1 MNRKKILYL
10 NLSTNEKDISLG
22 FSNSWL
28 SKFADKFES
37 VDLISLNKTSNNRNE
52 LKNVNIFGIS
62 DSEKL
67 SRIHKYLKLKNLV
80 KDLTQKNDY
89 AICFSHMSPLLSII
103 ANWYNKN
110 KKTISILWYTHPMPK
125 ELIKKI
131 VLFMSLFFNNQ
142 IVTAS
147 ESSFP
152 YFSKKVNVIGHA
164 IDYDAFLTEKT
175 NISNNN
181 FVVLSRIS
189 KSKNLELIIDCF
201 LKSKFNQDSI
211 TVIGDA
217 VTDNDMEYKAFL
229 TEKYIAK
236 NNVIFK
242 GMIPHKELPDI
253 LRNYS
258 YHINSTPPGFYDKSV
273 LETLAA
279 GIYNFYLNDDYDQHF
294 DPKSLQYT
302 KFSPKQNSLTD
313 LLNSVYELNENKV
326 LEIISFAQKSVAK
339 ESVETISDRVLT
351 TVES

>member
-1 MNRKKILYL
+1 MNKRKLLYL

-28 SKFADKFES
+28 SKFADEFES
-37 VDLISLNKTSNNRNE
+37 VDLISLNKSSNNQTE
-52 LKNVNIFGIS
+52 FKNVNIFGIAE
-62 DSEKL
+62 SEKL
-67 SRIHKYLKLKNLV
+67 SKIDKYLKLKNLV
-80 KDLTQKNDY
+80 KDLTRMNDY

-110 KKTISILWYTHPMPK
+110 KKTISILWYTHPNPK

-131 VLFMSLFFNNQ
+131 VLYMSLFFNNK

-164 IDYDAFLTEKT
+164 IDYDAFLIKKT
-175 NISNNN
+175 NVSNND
-181 FVVLSRIS
+181 FVILSRIS
-189 KSKNLELIIDCF
+189 KSKNLELSIDCF
-201 LKSKFNQDSI
+201 LKSKFNQYSI

-217 VTDNDMEYKAFL
+217 VTDTDMEYKAFL
-229 TEKYIAK
+229 TEKYRK
-236 NNVIFK
+236 NNNVIFK

-253 LRNYS
+253 LRSYS

-279 GIYNFYLNDDYDQHF
+279 GIYNFYLNADYDKHF
-294 DPKSLQYT
+294 DPNSLNYT
-302 KFSPKQNSLTD
+302 KFSSKQNSLTE
-313 LLNSVYELNENKV
+313 LLNSVYELNEKAI
-326 LEIISFAQKSVAK
+326 LEIISFAQNSVSK
-339 ESVETISDRVLT
+339 ESIKTISDRVLSI
-351 TVES
+351 VEN

>member
-1 MNRKKILYL
+1 MNKRKLLYL

-28 SKFADKFES
+28 SKFADEFES
-37 VDLISLNKTSNNRNE
+37 VDLISLNKSSNNQTE
-52 LKNVNIFGIS
+52 FKNVNIFGIS
-62 DSEKL
+62 ESVKL
-67 SRIHKYLKLKNLV
+67 SKINKYLKLKNLV
-80 KDLTQKNDY
+80 KDLTRKNDY

-110 KKTISILWYTHPMPK
+110 KKTISILWYTHPNPK

-131 VLFMSLFFNNQ
+131 VLYMSLFFNNK

-164 IDYDAFLTEKT
+164 IDYDAFLIKKT
-175 NISNNN
+175 NVSNND
-181 FVVLSRIS
+181 FVILSRIS
-189 KSKNLELIIDCF
+189 KSKNLELSIDCF
-201 LKSKFNQDSI
+201 LKSKFNQYSI

-217 VTDNDMEYKAFL
+217 VTDTDMEYKAFL
-229 TEKYIAK
+229 TEKYRK
-236 NNVIFK
+236 NNNVIFK

-253 LRNYS
+253 LRSYS

-279 GIYNFYLNDDYDQHF
+279 GIYNFYLNADYDKHF
-294 DPKSLQYT
+294 DPNSLNYT
-302 KFSPKQNSLTD
+302 KFSSKQNSLTE
-313 LLNSVYELNENKV
+313 LLNSVYELNEKAI
-326 LEIISFAQKSVAK
+326 LEIISFAQNSVSK
-339 ESVETISDRVLT
+339 ESIKTISDRVLSI
-351 TVES
+351 VEN